1 MIPLR
6 QLQIKEK
13 STARIVLIKSFGLF
27 LHEVLLFFFWLVLTM
42 VTFMDE
48 SQLGMLE
55 FYRKHLH
62 AGLLLLPTKTKL
74 LLVLPAMMAVSTLL
88 MLGAKTSW
96 EFDKSG
102 QKVVRR
108 SYFLFLFKGLKKEWA
123 FTDIAGIRL
132 VKENRRSPYVLELVS
147 SSGKGHFI
155 DHSRGEKKLEELAR
169 EIAILTG
176 LKLFR

>member
-13 STARIVLIKSFGLF
+13 SAARVVLIKSFGLF
-27 LHEVLLFFFWLVLTM
+27 LHEALLFFFWIILALM
-42 VTFMDE
+42 CFMDE

-55 FYRKHLH
+55 FYRKHLP
-62 AGLLLLPTKTKL
+62 AGLILLPTKTKL
-74 LLVLPAMMAVSTLL
+74 LLLLPALMSLASLI
-88 MLGAKTSW
+88 MLGGKTAW
-96 EFDKSG
+96 EFDKAG

-108 SYFLFLFKGLKKEWA
+108 SYFLFVFKSRKKEWS
-123 FTDIAGIRL
+123 FSEVAGIRL
-132 VKENRRSPYVLELVS
+132 AKENRKSPFVLELVNE
-147 SSGKGHFI
+147 SGKTYFI